1 MAYIIGLLLLGLPV
15 ILTIWNV
22 VIFIKYLVKKSERKY
37 VRFLEIVA
45 MALGAMFTLM
55 YANLMEITFVPWSEQ
70 LYNSQLHSMVS
81 PEHFPTVMTFLIIG
95 FISYWLLRF
104 IPTNKQPP
112 LLLALAISGVY
123 IEIAICIVW
132 IVQTSN
138 DVFLIIF
145 SANCILIFI
154 KTIFITVNTK
164 NQMIQTGEVSIK
176 HKKLARFLNN
186 ATNLALIAF
195 VLVVPFLGIIVAVL
209 FLFGQEPNS
218 IIKAWTETAGW
229 TLSQKVAPQNIHFD
243 EHYLCTVAAGGH
255 SQVVKPIRIGN
266 RHGHSVL
273 VNRQLCVANAFEQI
287 LEEKIPRTHKVIRKI
302 YDNTGYPISK
312 HIKSKITADIIYF
325 LMKPLEWFFIIVLYL
340 VDVKPEDRIA
350 LQYPHKQKPNY

>member
-1 MAYIIGLLLLGLPV
+1 MVYIIVFLLLGIPV
-15 ILTIWNV
+15 ALTIWNV
-22 VIFIKYLVKKSERKY
+22 VTFIKYIVKKSEKKY

-45 MALGAMFTLM
+45 MMLGCIFTLM
-55 YANLMEITFVPWSEQ
+55 YISLREILFVPWSERLHNNQ
-70 LYNSQLHSMVS
+70 VHSMVS
-81 PEHFPTVMTFLIIG
+81 VEHFPTVMTFVIVG
-95 FISYWLLRF
+95 FISYYLLRF
-104 IPTNKQPP
+104 ISTQKQPP

-123 IEIAICIVW
+123 IGIAICIVW
-132 IVQTSN
+132 IVQTGN
-138 DVFLIIF
+138 DVWLIIF
-145 SANCILIFI
+145 PANCILIFI

-186 ATNLALIAF
+186 ATNLPLIAF
-195 VLVVPFLGIIVAVL
+195 LLVVPFLGIIVAVL

-218 IIKAWTETAGW
+218 IIKAWTETADW
-229 TLSQKVAPQNIHFD
+229 TLSQKVAPQNIHVD

-340 VDVKPEDRIA
+340 ADVKPEDRIA
-350 LQYPHKQKPNY
+350 LQYPHKPKPNY

>member
-1 MAYIIGLLLLGLPV
+1 MSYIIVFLLLGLPLA
-15 ILTIWNV
+15 LTIWNV
-22 VIFIKYLVKKSERKY
+22 VIFIKYLVKKSEGKY

-45 MALGAMFTLM
+45 MALGTIFTLM
-55 YANLMEITFVPWSEQ
+55 YMSLIEIMFAPWSEQ
-70 LYNSQLHSMVS
+70 LYNSQVHSMVS
-81 PEHFPTVMTFLIIG
+81 PEHFPTVMTFIIIG
-95 FISYWLLRF
+95 FISYCLLRF
-104 IPTNKQPP
+104 APTKKQPP

-132 IVQTSN
+132 IIQTSN
-138 DVFLIIF
+138 DVWLIIF
-145 SANCILIFI
+145 PANCILIFI
-154 KTIFITVNTK
+154 KTIFITVNAK

-176 HKKLARFLNN
+176 HKKLTQFLNK
-186 ATNLALIAF
+186 ATNLPLIAF
-195 VLVVPFLGIIVAVL
+195 VLLIPLLGIIIAVL

-218 IIKAWTETAGW
+218 IIKAWTQTADW

-255 SQVVKPIRIGN
+255 SKVVKPIRTGI

-287 LEEKIPRTHKVIRKI
+287 LEEKIPKTHKIIRKI
-302 YDNTGYPISK
+302 YDNTGYPVSK

-325 LMKPLEWFFIIVLYL
+325 IMKPLEWFFIIVLYL
-340 VDVKPEDRIA
+340 IDVQPEDRIA
-350 LQYPHKQKPNY
+350 LQYPHKLKPNY